1 MNIEEHKKMLDNI
14 LELSE
19 NNPKIQN
26 VILDLEKKYV
36 SEETEYKELISERD
50 KLKKERDDYA
60 VLNSRLYLERNETI
74 KENQQQENN
83 TPQEENAP
91 RRTFEE
97 LNNNLMNE

>member
-1 MNIEEHKKMLDNI
+1 MNIEEHKNMLDNI

-26 VILDLEKKYV
+26 VILDLKQKYV
-36 SEETEYKELISERD
+36 SEQTEYEELKAERD
-50 KLKKERDDYA
+50 KLKQERDDYA

-74 KENQQQENN
+74 KENQQQEEN
-83 TPQEENAP
+83 TQHIENAP

>member
-1 MNIEEHKKMLDNI
+1 MNIEEHKKLLNNI
-14 LELSE
+14 LELSD

-26 VILDLEKKYV
+26 VILDLEQKYV
-36 SEETEYKELISERD
+36 SENTEHEELIHERD

-74 KENQQQENN
+74 KENQQQEN
-83 TPQEENAP
+83 TAHEENAP
-91 RRTFEE
+91 RRTFED